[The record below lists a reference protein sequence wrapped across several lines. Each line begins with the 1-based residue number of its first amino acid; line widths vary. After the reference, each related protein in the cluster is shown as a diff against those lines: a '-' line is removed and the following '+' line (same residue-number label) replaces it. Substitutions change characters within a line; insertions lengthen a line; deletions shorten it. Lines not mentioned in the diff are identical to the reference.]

1 MKKFIIILLLIPS
14 LLVSQD
20 AKFELK
26 TSKSNLKVGEPT
38 ELQLKL
44 KVSANRLIDSVYFE
58 LSEIGDTMG
67 NNWELWDKGN
77 LEKSSEQ
84 GEDGNYLI
92 TYTQKYTI
100 ANFDTGQFVF
110 PPCIAVYDSNKIF
123 SNSIVFTIKLEEI
136 DEKNFIKNIKPI
148 KEVSI
153 YWYEY
158 VFFFLKN
165 YGWIIIITLLLIS
178 LILYFLKKFNKKSI
192 DKKNEPQ
199 IAIEI
204 KLLEKLVD
212 IENKKYW
219 ENGLFKKYY
228 SKLSN
233 VLWKF
238 LEYRYQIKTFEKTS
252 GEILDSLK
260 WSNIPINYLTSI
272 ERFFSISDGVKFAKY
287 KPLEKDNMTA
297 ILTIRNLIEEERID
311 LVKEEPKLEKK
322 DE

>member
-1 MKKFIIILLLIPS
+1 MRKFIIISLLVPS
-14 LLVSQD
+14 LLFSQD
-20 AKFELK
+20 ANFEI
-26 TSKSNLKVGEPT
+26 KSSNNNLKVGEPT

-44 KVSANRLIDSVYFE
+44 KVSANRLIDSVNFE

-67 NNWELWDKGN
+67 NNWELWDKGD

-123 SNSIVFTIKLEEI
+123 SNSIVFTINLEEI

-165 YGWIIIITLLLIS
+165 YGLIIIHYMRYIIQKYLNYTL
-178 LILYFLKKFNKKSI
+178 
-192 DKKNEPQ
+192 
-199 IAIEI
+199 
-204 KLLEKLVD
+204 
-212 IENKKYW
+212 
-219 ENGLFKKYY
+219 
-228 SKLSN
+228 
-233 VLWKF
+233 
-238 LEYRYQIKTFEKTS
+238 
-252 GEILDSLK
+252 
-260 WSNIPINYLTSI
+260 
-272 ERFFSISDGVKFAKY
+272 
-287 KPLEKDNMTA
+287 
-297 ILTIRNLIEEERID
+297 
-311 LVKEEPKLEKK
+311 
-322 DE
+322 

>member
-1 MKKFIIILLLIPS
+1 MRKFIIILLLVPS
-14 LLVSQD
+14 LLFSQD
-20 AKFELK
+20 AKFEIK
-26 TSKSNLKVGEPT
+26 SSKNNLKVGEPT

-44 KVSANRLIDSVYFE
+44 KVSANRLIDSVNFE

-77 LEKSSEQ
+77 LKKSSEQ

-165 YGWIIIITLLLIS
+165 YGWIIIITLLLIT

-192 DKKNEPQ
+192 EKKNEPQ

-228 SKLSN
+228 SELSN

-272 ERFFSISDGVKFAKY
+272 ERFFTISDGVKFAKY

-297 ILTIRNLIEEERID
+297 IQTIRNLIDEERLD
-311 LVKEEPKLEKK
+311 LVKEEPELEKNG
-322 DE
+322 E

>member
-1 MKKFIIILLLIPS
+1 MRKFIIILLLVPS
-14 LLVSQD
+14 LIFSQD
-20 AKFELK
+20 AKFEIK
-26 TSKSNLKVGEPT
+26 SSKNNLKVGEPT

-44 KVSANRLIDSVYFE
+44 IVSANRLIDSVNFE

-67 NNWELWDKGN
+67 NNWELWDKEN
-77 LEKSSEQ
+77 LKKSSEQ

-165 YGWIIIITLLLIS
+165 YGWIIIITLLLIT

-204 KLLEKLVD
+204 KLLEKLVE

-228 SKLSN
+228 SELSN

-260 WSNIPINYLTSI
+260 WSNIPINYLKSI
-272 ERFFSISDGVKFAKY
+272 ERFFTISDGVKFAKY
-287 KPLEKDNMTA
+287 KPLEKDNVTA
-297 ILTIRNLIEEERID
+297 IQTIRNLIDEERLD
-311 LVKEEPKLEKK
+311 LVKEEPELEKK
-322 DE
+322 GE

>member
-1 MKKFIIILLLIPS
+1 MRKFIIISVLVPS
-14 LLVSQD
+14 FLFSQD
-20 AKFELK
+20 AKFEVK
-26 TSKSNLKVGEPT
+26 SSKNNLKVGEPT

-44 KVSANRLIDSVYFE
+44 KVSANRLIDSVNFE

-67 NNWELWDKGN
+67 NNWELWDKGD
-77 LEKSSEQ
+77 LEKSAEQ
-84 GEDGNYLI
+84 VEDGNYLI

-100 ANFDTGQFVF
+100 ANFDTGQFIF

-158 VFFFLKN
+158 LFFFLKN
-165 YGWIIIITLLLIS
+165 YGWIIIITLLLIT
-178 LILYFLKKFNKKSI
+178 LILYFIKKFNKKSI
-192 DKKNEPQ
+192 EKKNEPQ

-228 SKLSN
+228 SELSN

-252 GEILDSLK
+252 GEILESLK
-260 WSNIPINYLTSI
+260 WSNIPTNYLTSI
-272 ERFFSISDGVKFAKY
+272 ERFFTISDGVKFAKY
-287 KPLEKDNMTA
+287 KPLEKDNKTA
-297 ILTIRNLIEEERID
+297 IQAIRKFINEERLD
-311 LVKEEPKLEKK
+311 LVKEESEL
-322 DE
+322 

>member
-1 MKKFIIILLLIPS
+1 MRKFIIISLLVPS
-14 LLVSQD
+14 LLFSQD
-20 AKFELK
+20 AKFEIK
-26 TSKSNLKVGEPT
+26 SSKNNLKVGEPT

-44 KVSANRLIDSVYFE
+44 KVSANRLIDSVNFE

-67 NNWELWDKGN
+67 NNWELWDKGD
-77 LEKSSEQ
+77 LEKSAEQ
-84 GEDGNYLI
+84 VEDGNYLI

-158 VFFFLKN
+158 LFFFLKN
-165 YGWIIIITLLLIS
+165 YGWIIIITLLLIT
-178 LILYFLKKFNKKSI
+178 LILYFIKKFNKKSI
-192 DKKNEPQ
+192 EKKNEPQ

-204 KLLEKLVD
+204 KLLEKLVE

-219 ENGLFKKYY
+219 ENGLFKQYY
-228 SKLSN
+228 SELSN

-252 GEILDSLK
+252 GEILESLK
-260 WSNIPINYLTSI
+260 WSNIPTNYLTSI
-272 ERFFSISDGVKFAKY
+272 KLFFTISDGVKFAKY
-287 KPLEKDNMTA
+287 KPLEKDNKTA
-297 ILTIRNLIEEERID
+297 IQAIRKFINEERLD
-311 LVKEEPKLEKK
+311 LVKEEPEL
-322 DE
+322 